1 MASPSF
7 EPGRPSTTEILLS
20 RLLEKTLRRSQA
32 LDTESLCL
40 IAAQKVWSVRADVHV
55 LSHDGNLVDASCI
68 AVLAAL
74 QHFRR
79 CDTSIE
85 GETVTVYTP
94 AERAMVPLSILHQP
108 FCVTFAS
115 FHPATQ
121 NMVAGH
127 RLEVEA
133 EEVVLLDPTLLE
145 EKLSDGQVTIS
156 LNRHQE
162 ICQIAKGG
170 GAPIDALTLLNCAM
184 VAGER
189 AKVLDTL
196 VKEKL
201 KEDEARRSAG
211 KEQLSAANER

>member
-7 EPGRPSTTEILLS
+7 ESGRSGSQEVSLS

-40 IAAQKVWSVRADVHV
+40 IAAQKVWSIRADVHV

-74 QHFRR
+74 QHFKRN
-79 CDTSIE
+79 DTSIE
-85 GETVTVYTP
+85 GESVTVYTP
-94 AERAMVPLSILHQP
+94 AERAPVPLSILHQP

-115 FHPATQ
+115 FHPAVQGTSS
-121 NMVAGH
+121 H
-127 RLEVEA
+127 RAEA
-133 EEVVLLDPTLLE
+133 EEEELVLLDPTALE
-145 EKLSDGQVTIS
+145 EKLADGSVTIS

-162 ICQIAKGG
+162 VCQIAKSGG
-170 GAPIDALTLLNCAM
+170 VPIDALTLLNCAM
-184 VAGER
+184 VAAER
-189 AKVLDTL
+189 VKALDKL

-201 KEDEARRSAG
+201 KEDESKRSAG
-211 KEQLSAANER
+211 KELLSAANAR